1 MAEFSSRSAGH
12 TNVHDHTNDLSH
24 INELSVD
31 ILLKRDIPDL
41 QMLYQRGG
49 KKETQVYSGK
59 RMKSAQR
66 TGKSSARPPGHSAQ
80 WPLIFGLQPVEVIII
95 IA

>member
-31 ILLKRDIPDL
+31 VLLKRDIPDL

-49 KKETQVYSGK
+49 KKETHVNASVLGQAYEVGTAHRQV
-59 RMKSAQR
+59 QC
-66 TGKSSARPPGHSAQ
+66 
-80 WPLIFGLQPVEVIII
+80 
-95 IA
+95 